1 MNTPPTFSPTHRPAK
16 DLRASMGVELTH
28 VRGLIQGV
36 VRGILLRGLDEG
48 AWKAFLLSLS
58 PNAREAIQ
66 EEAGE
71 FDWVSLPALSE
82 AVGKHPDGR
91 GRIVEVLEGSAYAE
105 LLMTDKH
112 RWMLKVMTP
121 ELMISQVPR
130 IYAFYHRGGAVTVDR
145 IGPGAAL
152 VSLRAKGP
160 SPAWFA
166 TLVPAWFKRSLEL
179 SGGKQV
185 VVTHESAN
193 EDPLIHRYRFT
204 WS

>member
-1 MNTPPTFSPTHRPAK
+1 MNTPPTFSPLNRPGK
-16 DLRASMGVELTH
+16 DLRTGTGVELTH

-36 VRGILLRGLDEG
+36 VRAILARGLDAD
-48 AWKAFLLSLS
+48 AWKVYLDSLS
-58 PNAREAIQ
+58 PATQEAIR

-71 FDWVSLPALSE
+71 FDWVSFAALSE
-82 AVGKHPDGR
+82 AVGRHPDGR
-91 GRIVEVLEGSAYAE
+91 ERIVEVLEGSAYAE

-145 IGPGAAL
+145 IGPGAAM

-185 VVTHESAN
+185 VVTHEPRN
-193 EDPLIHRYRFT
+193 DDPLIHRYHFT